1 MKDLEESKQP
11 ELTQDQLLKNL
22 QEATSYFNDEL
33 QTDDDQ
39 QMLRPVK
46 ILSPVSFSGQKERPL
61 KD

>member
-39 QMLRPVK
+39 HMLRPVK
-46 ILSPVSFSGQKERPL
+46 ILSPVSFSG
-61 KD
+61 